1 MPFRSGSLSVRRFVI
16 QTELPESFQRTA
28 TMALRRYQ
36 FQPINA
42 DRGEK
47 ESFGW
52 VDPRRILADE
62 IVWEDLRDT
71 NLVFLAVRR
80 DRKSFSKVIFQ
91 ARREELH
98 RRTKREK
105 GLERLTRQHRLA
117 LDEQL
122 TIEMLREV
130 TPVSAFTEL
139 VWDLN
144 TGDVHI
150 GATGAALCERI
161 MDLFAST
168 FDARLSP
175 RFPALLGY
183 DFMAAQGLEENFHKA
198 NAAAETT

>member
-1 MPFRSGSLSVRRFVI
+1 MPFRSGSLSVRRFMI
-16 QTELPESFQRTA
+16 SSELPESFQRTA

-36 FQPINA
+36 YKSINA
-42 DRGEK
+42 ERGEK

-52 VDPRRILADE
+52 VNPRRVLSDE
-62 IVWEDLRDT
+62 LVWEDLVDA

-91 ARREELH
+91 ARREEFH
-98 RRTKREK
+98 ARAKREK
-105 GLERLTRQHRLA
+105 GVERLTRQHRLA

-122 TIEMLREV
+122 TIEMLKEV
-130 TPVSAFTEL
+130 SPVSAFTEL

-144 TGDVHI
+144 TGEVLV
-150 GATGAALCERI
+150 GATGKALCERI

-168 FDARLSP
+168 FDARLAP

-183 DFMAAQGLEENFHKA
+183 EFMAAQGLEENFDLT